1 MAGSYPRLAAVTDL
15 DGPFPCA
22 QRAARQTSRVAPG
35 EISTA
40 MTGQHESEAYS
51 TPHPGNPV
59 GRPGHDTASSEWR
72 EVQS

>member
-1 MAGSYPRLAAVTDL
+1 
-15 DGPFPCA
+15 
-22 QRAARQTSRVAPG
+22 
-35 EISTA
+35 

>member
-1 MAGSYPRLAAVTDL
+1 MAGSYPRLAVVTDL

-22 QRAARQTSRVAPG
+22 QRAARQTITGGAGGDLDRDDRPARVRG
-35 EISTA
+35 LL
-40 MTGQHESEAYS
+40 H
-51 TPHPGNPV
+51 PHPGNPV